1 MRLLTTRP
9 HYLPSQVGF
18 VLSAMGLGG
27 IFVQGVLVRVV
38 TTAVGEERTLLL
50 AMVSTALGFSALS
63 YAPPELDPNPNPNPA
78 PAPAPAQTL
87 ALVPTSTLT
96 LAPTS
101 TLTPTLT
108 LAPTRYVK
116 TVYHLAPALA
126 LVSVGYGLAVPCLS
140 TLFSNVPME
149 QGIMQ
154 AHTLTLTLTLTQS
167 LGP

>member
-1 MRLLTTRP
+1 MHLLTTLP

-63 YAPPELDPNPNPNPA
+63 YAPPELDPNPNPNPN
-78 PAPAPAQTL
+78 PAAAPAQTL
-87 ALVPTSTLT
+87 ALV
-96 LAPTS
+96 PTS

>member
-1 MRLLTTRP
+1 MHLLTTRP

-50 AMVSTALGFSALS
+50 AMTSTALGFSALS

-101 TLTPTLT
+101 TLT
-108 LAPTRYVK
+108 
-116 TVYHLAPALA
+116 
-126 LVSVGYGLAVPCLS
+126 
-140 TLFSNVPME
+140 
-149 QGIMQ
+149 
-154 AHTLTLTLTLTQS
+154 LTLTFQPFGEFGS
-167 LGP
+167 LEKTELR